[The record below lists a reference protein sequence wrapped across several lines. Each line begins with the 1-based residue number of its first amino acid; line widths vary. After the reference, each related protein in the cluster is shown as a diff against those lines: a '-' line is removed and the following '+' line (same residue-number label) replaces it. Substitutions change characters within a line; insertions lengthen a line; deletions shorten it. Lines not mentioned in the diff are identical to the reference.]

1 MKNKFNTYKNMRN
14 LAYVPVLI
22 MAMFFS
28 SCEKN
33 IDLQPYN
40 QISETAAFSTPDL
53 IALSVTGMY
62 EAAQIGYY
70 ANPITPAYRGYPFG
84 AAFVEQGD
92 CRGEDV
98 INTATFYQ
106 LTYTATYNASSAM
119 NNINYWKDTYRL
131 INRCNIVIDGVKT
144 AAANKVITN
153 EQAAVYEGEARLL
166 RAMSYHELLVHFAR
180 PYKDKADASHVGVP
194 YFEKPFTTQAA
205 IEEGM
210 TIGRSTVAQVYA
222 KILADLDFAETNL
235 PAKSALT
242 GNSKITRATK
252 GAAVAEK
259 TRIYQHMWNMDK
271 VIEEGTKF
279 ISGSLAGAYSLT
291 ADPSGPFVAPYSNTE
306 SIFGMEN
313 SATNNPGVNAALA
326 SLYSA
331 TSTGGRALVC
341 MSPIIWR
348 NTSWL
353 VDDKR
358 RADGT
363 MTLKATSG
371 IVYTNKY
378 KDVVNKS
385 DPSPMIRYAEVLL
398 NLAEAYARKGDVTN
412 GLTYLNMVRNRSL
425 AAPATQAYTAAS
437 FKDNVEL
444 LGAVLTERRIEFVME
459 GRRWPDIHRLQQ
471 CPYFPING
479 IPAKIANATPAG
491 SLFTLGTPYTG
502 TLAVAAIPYSDYRFL
517 WPIPQDEVNA
527 NPTLAG
533 QQNPGW

>member
-1 MKNKFNTYKNMRN
+1 MKNKFNTYKNLRK
-14 LAYVPVLI
+14 LALVPVLL
-22 MAMFFS
+22 MTMFFS

-70 ANPITPAYRGYPFG
+70 ANPINPAYRGYPFG

-98 INTATFYQ
+98 INTATFFQ

-119 NNINYWKDTYRL
+119 NNINYWKDSYRL

-153 EQAAVYEGEARLL
+153 EQAAIYEGEARLL
-166 RAMSYHELLVHFAR
+166 RAMTYHELLIHFAR
-180 PYKDKADASHVGVP
+180 PYKDTPAASHAGVP

-205 IEEGM
+205 IDEGM
-210 TIGRSTVAQVYA
+210 TTGRSTVAEVYA
-222 KILADLDFAETNL
+222 KILADLDNAETNL

-242 GNSKITRATK
+242 GNAKITRATK

-326 SLYSA
+326 SMYSA

-348 NTSWL
+348 NSSWL

-358 RADGT
+358 RTDVT
-363 MTLKATSG
+363 MTLKSAAG
-371 IVYTNKY
+371 VVYTNKY
-378 KDVVNKS
+378 KDVVNKT

-412 GLTYLNMVRNRSL
+412 GLLYLNMVRNRSL
-425 AAPATQAYTAAS
+425 ATPATQAYTADS
-437 FKDNVEL
+437 FKDNIEL
-444 LGAVLTERRIEFVME
+444 LGAILIERRIEFVME

-491 SLFTLGTPYTG
+491 SLFTLGTPYSG
-502 TLAVAAIPYSDYRFL
+502 ALAVTAIPYSDYKFL

-527 NPTLAG
+527 NPTLAA